1 MSKSGKGRG
10 TYVIGK
16 GNRLGKTSKTK
27 EFGIFEGLEKHSEQ
41 LHMREN
47 GGNEAG
53 GGGGGEIMKSLL
65 NSVQKFGFVP
75 RRMGNH

>member
-27 EFGIFEGLEKHSEQ
+27 EFGIFEGLEKRSEQ

-53 GGGGGEIMKSLL
+53 GG
-65 NSVQKFGFVP
+65 
-75 RRMGNH
+75 RRG

>member
-53 GGGGGEIMKSLL
+53 GG
-65 NSVQKFGFVP
+65 
-75 RRMGNH
+75 RRG